1 MFTRTLNTF
10 IKVLSLNAL
19 NALSKTCKECRPVG
33 ADKKYVGPSFDSEN
47 NRCLVHMVTNGE
59 KGR

>member
-1 MFTRTLNTF
+1 MFTRTLNTL
-10 IKVLSLNAL
+10 IKVLSL